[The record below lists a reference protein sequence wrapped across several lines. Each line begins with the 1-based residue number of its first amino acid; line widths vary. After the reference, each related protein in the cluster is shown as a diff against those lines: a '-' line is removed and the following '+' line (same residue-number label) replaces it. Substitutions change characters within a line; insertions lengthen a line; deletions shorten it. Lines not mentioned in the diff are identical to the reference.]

1 MHVIKKSITKDDGRA
16 LYYYHFPAT
25 ATEEE
30 TKVFNDIDGEVEI
43 VEQTEETA
51 DV

>member
-1 MHVIKKSITKDDGRA
+1 MHVIKKTITKDDGRA

-25 ATEEE
+25 ATAEE
-30 TKVFNDIDGEVEI
+30 KQVFDKIEGEVEI
-43 VEQTEETA
+43 IEETEETA